1 MASYLPILKERRMI
15 GEDSS
20 GMESAQIISNSYA
33 GILRLSP
40 NSSGTLKNVNSSITN
55 TSEIKDYINYDD
67 VVGEYLKRQYI
78 TVSASDGSMVDMAIS
93 DIGVEYNTLYVRGAV
108 AVTPVYSVN
117 TPYSAVTISI
127 NNTDNLGGLYINGY
141 KMPAVYNDKI
151 LDVDKDESMFEN
163 TFNPYDSSSL
173 DKAYILL
180 NASDEETRYEF
191 FRASEII
198 DTFVKEALLKLKSLP
213 TGSIHFI
220 PLTVKEYVELANADN
235 WLHNNKDS
243 TNPLIRDF
251 LICDGQ
257 TYNNS
262 DYPELAKILYK
273 ETITSNG
280 VETTNTYENSKTFK
294 VPDLRNMFIQSAV
307 PLFSPD
313 DEYDSKTKVGTVTD
327 ASFPIG
333 IDNHYHFT
341 VLDSS
346 IAMNNNTNN
355 IVKENTLKE
364 TSSSAP
370 LARYGSF
377 KKANNRSG
385 SGCPGCHQKTCFGA
399 SGSPSYI
406 LPPEYSPK
414 GCKNGSPTCGYV
426 LTNPSDTNIT
436 ATTGKTSTPQ
446 WTDSGKWTNT
456 TNFDDSSLNYTKNN
470 IFFYKKPDNSAKPD
484 TYATYKGKAL
494 ASKLGRDTNPEFF
507 GVIPLIKI

>member
-40 NSSGTLKNVNSSITN
+40 NSSGTLKNINSSITN

-108 AVTPVYSVN
+108 AVTPVSSVS

-127 NNTDNLGGLYINGY
+127 NNTDNLGGLFIDGY

-151 LDVDKDESMFEN
+151 VNEDINESKFEN
-163 TFNPYDSSSL
+163 KFNSYDSSSL

-220 PLTVKEYVELANADN
+220 PLTVEEYVKLANADN
-235 WLHNNKDS
+235 WRHNSKDS
-243 TNPLIRDF
+243 TNSLIRDF
-251 LICDGQ
+251 LICDGKS
-257 TYNNS
+257 YNNS

-273 ETITSNG
+273 ETITSDGSESKNA
-280 VETTNTYENSKTFK
+280 YEDPNSPKTFQ
-294 VPDLRNMFIQSAV
+294 VPDLRNMFIQSVV
-307 PLFSPD
+307 PLFNPD
-313 DEYDSKTKVGTVTD
+313 NEYDSNTKVGTVTD
-327 ASFPIG
+327 ASFPIKK
-333 IDNHYHFT
+333 DNHYHFV

-346 IAMNNNTNN
+346 IAMNNNNNN
-355 IVKENTLKE
+355 IVRENTLKE

-377 KKANNRSG
+377 KKGNKKHG
-385 SGCPGCHQKTCFGA
+385 GGCSGCDQRSCA
-399 SGSPSYI
+399 SGSSDAASYI
-406 LPPEYSPK
+406 LPPVYSPR
-414 GCKNGSPTCGYV
+414 GCTNGSPTCGYV
-426 LTNPSDTNIT
+426 LTNPSDL
-436 ATTGKTSTPQ
+436 ATKKPETGKTSGPQ
-446 WTDSGKWTNT
+446 WTDSSTWTSET
-456 TNFDDSSLNYTKNN
+456 DFDESSLNYTKDNTL
-470 IFFYKKPDNSAKPD
+470 FYKKPDVYANYKD
-484 TYATYKGKAL
+484 TAL
-494 ASKLGRDTNPEFF
+494 TNKLGRDTNPEFF